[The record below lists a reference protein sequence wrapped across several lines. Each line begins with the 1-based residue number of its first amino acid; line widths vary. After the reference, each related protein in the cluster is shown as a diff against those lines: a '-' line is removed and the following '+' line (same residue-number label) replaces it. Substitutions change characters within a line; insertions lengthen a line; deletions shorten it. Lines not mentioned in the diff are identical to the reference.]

1 MSDADVRYDEKT
13 KTYWVAYDL
22 GDSESLV
29 PNDELRGWIKAVKK
43 GKSKE
48 GKEVEA
54 VNYIFAD
61 EENAEYNHQALA
73 YGNIGTY
80 VGSHKKKQKFESA
93 EGTPEFGTEEDF
105 GIDS

>member
-13 KTYWVAYDL
+13 KTYWVAYDF
-22 GDSESLV
+22 DDTDTLV
-29 PNDELRGWIKAVKK
+29 PNDELRRWIKAVKK
-43 GKSKE
+43 GETEE
-48 GKEVEA
+48 GEEVEA

-61 EENAEYNHQALA
+61 EGSASYNHQALA

-80 VGSHKKKQKFESA
+80 VGSHKKKEEFEPA
-93 EGTPEFGTEEDF
+93 EGTPDFSTEEDF